1 MECGS
6 CLCFFIFYFIYKKKI
21 VYSVPIV
28 FYIGNIYMI
37 SFRSLY
43 NKLNAKMTKVQKR
56 IFARTMRHRT
66 NDTSIKIGDE
76 PSTVCRKAKKYL
88 KAHQQHPRQR
98 TRKSSPL
105 VGETRKHRG
114 KLSSGNSVDDRLM
127 GLIVMALVATGC
139 LWLMPKGSSS
149 SKSDSS
155 SSKSGSSSSKSGS
168 SSSKSDSSSSK
179 SGSSNS
185 GSQPKYSSNYFTKD
199 EHNTYCDQFYS
210 KESCN
215 GAYDHDLHRLCAY
228 FQHKCQPIK
237 KKISFVD
244 HSVSR
249 EYPINISVPNSETRI
264 IKDGKDER
272 GPVYGTSDYQYP
284 QYILSQLS
292 SSSS

>member
-1 MECGS
+1 MIMRAEFYNGMWFV
-6 CLCFFIFYFIYKKKI
+6 LMFFLYFISYKKLI
-21 VYSVPIV
+21 VLFSTYRF

-37 SFRSLY
+37 SFRSLC
-43 NKLNAKMTKVQKR
+43 NKLNAKMTKFQKR
-56 IFARTMRHRT
+56 IFARTMRQRT

-88 KAHQQHPRQR
+88 KAHQQHPRKR

-114 KLSSGNSVDDRLM
+114 KLSSGSSVDDRLM

-149 SKSDSS
+149 SKS
-155 SSKSGSSSSKSGS
+155 G
-168 SSSKSDSSSSK
+168 SSSSK

-244 HSVSR
+244 NYVSR
-249 EYPINISVPNSETRI
+249 EYPINISVPNSRTKI
-264 IKDGKDER
+264 IKDGKNAR
-272 GPVYGTSDYQYP
+272 VPVYGTSDDQYP
-284 QYILSQLS
+284 KYILSQFPS
-292 SSSS
+292 SKSEL

>member
-6 CLCFFIFYFIYKKKI
+6 CLCFLYFISYKKII
-21 VYSVPIV
+21 VLFSTYR

-43 NKLNAKMTKVQKR
+43 NKLNAKMTTDQKR

-76 PSTVCRKAKKYL
+76 PSNVCRKAKKYL
-88 KAHQQHPRQR
+88 KAHPQHPRKR

-105 VGETRKHRG
+105 VGETRTHRG
-114 KLSSGNSVDDRLM
+114 KLSSGISVDDRIM

-139 LWLMPKGSSS
+139 LWLMPKGST
-149 SKSDSS
+149 
-155 SSKSGSSSSKSGS
+155 
-168 SSSKSDSSSSK
+168 SSK

-237 KKISFVD
+237 KKISFFD
-244 HSVSR
+244 NYVSR
-249 EYPINISVPNSETRI
+249 EYPINTSVPNSKTKI
-264 IKDGKDER
+264 IKDGKNAR
-272 GPVYGTSDYQYP
+272 VPVYGTSDYQYP
-284 QYILSQLS
+284 NYILSQLPS
-292 SSSS
+292 SKSEL